1 MKAEYL
7 LDFIK
12 DEEKEEFKRKQM
24 IESKSKK
31 QFTLTEVRKQFL
43 EIAKELTNEIN
54 RLEDLYENG
63 EINIHMPSGEKF
75 EIVEKTLYP
84 TDDKVLFEIKTPE
97 SV

>member
-31 QFTLTEVRKQFL
+31 QFTLTETRKQFL
-43 EIAKELTNEIN
+43 EIAKELTDEIN
-54 RLEDLYENG
+54 RLEDLYEQG
-63 EINIHMPSGEKF
+63 KIPLEEFTK
-75 EIVEKTLYP
+75 KR
-84 TDDKVLFEIKTPE
+84 DVLMELRVKNRQTYLRKK
-97 SV
+97 

>member
-1 MKAEYL
+1 MKTEYL

-31 QFTLTEVRKQFL
+31 QFTLTETRKQFL

-54 RLEDLYENG
+54 RLEDLYKDGQIDFEDYVKKRDVLMELRVKNRKIYLRENQG
-63 EINIHMPSGEKF
+63 F
-75 EIVEKTLYP
+75 L
-84 TDDKVLFEIKTPE
+84 
-97 SV
+97 

>member
-7 LDFIK
+7 MDFIK

-43 EIAKELTNEIN
+43 EIAKELTDEIN
-54 RLEDLYENG
+54 RLEDLYERG
-63 EINIHMPSGEKF
+63 EIPLEEYTRK
-75 EIVEKTLYP
+75 K
-84 TDDKVLFEIKTPE
+84 DVLMELRVKNRQTYLRQ
-97 SV
+97 S

>member
-43 EIAKELTNEIN
+43 EIAKELTDEIN
-54 RLEDLYENG
+54 RLEDLYEQG
-63 EINIHMPSGEKF
+63 KIPLEEFTQKR
-75 EIVEKTLYP
+75 
-84 TDDKVLFEIKTPE
+84 DVLMELRVKNRQTYLRKK
-97 SV
+97 

>member
-12 DEEKEEFKRKQM
+12 DEEKEEFKRKKM

-31 QFTLTEVRKQFL
+31 QFTLTESRKQFL
-43 EIAKELTNEIN
+43 EIAKELTDEIN

-63 EINIHMPSGEKF
+63 EIDF
-75 EIVEKTLYP
+75 EEYTRKKDVLMELRVKNRKTYLRQ
-84 TDDKVLFEIKTPE
+84 
-97 SV
+97 S

>member
-7 LDFIK
+7 LDFVK

-43 EIAKELTNEIN
+43 EIAKELTDEIN
-54 RLEDLYENG
+54 KLEDLYEDG
-63 EINIHMPSGEKF
+63 KIPLEEYTRK
-75 EIVEKTLYP
+75 K
-84 TDDKVLFEIKTPE
+84 DVLMELRVKNRQTYLRKK
-97 SV
+97 

>member
-24 IESKSKK
+24 IENKSKN

-43 EIAKELTNEIN
+43 EIAKELTDEIN
-54 RLEDLYENG
+54 RLEDLYERG
-63 EINIHMPSGEKF
+63 EIPLEEYTRKKDVLMELRVKNR
-75 EIVEKTLYP
+75 KTYLRQ
-84 TDDKVLFEIKTPE
+84 
-97 SV
+97 S

>member
-24 IESKSKK
+24 IENKSKN

-43 EIAKELTNEIN
+43 EIAKELTDEIN
-54 RLEDLYENG
+54 KLEDLYERG
-63 EINIHMPSGEKF
+63 EIPLEEYTRKR
-75 EIVEKTLYP
+75 
-84 TDDKVLFEIKTPE
+84 DVLMELRVKNRQTYLRKN
-97 SV
+97 

>member
-24 IESKSKK
+24 IENKSKN
-31 QFTLTEVRKQFL
+31 QFTRTETRKQFL

-54 RLEDLYENG
+54 RLEDLYE
-63 EINIHMPSGEKF
+63 SGQMDFKE
-75 EIVEKTLYP
+75 Y
-84 TDDKVLFEIKTPE
+84 IKKKDALMELRVKNRNTYLGKN
-97 SV
+97 

>member
-43 EIAKELTNEIN
+43 EIAKELTDEIN

-63 EINIHMPSGEKF
+63 EIPLEEFTK
-75 EIVEKTLYP
+75 KR
-84 TDDKVLFEIKTPE
+84 DVLMELRVKNRQTYLRKN
-97 SV
+97 

>member
-12 DEEKEEFKRKQM
+12 DEEKEEFKRKKM

-31 QFTLTEVRKQFL
+31 QFTLTESRKQFL
-43 EIAKELTNEIN
+43 EIAKELTDEIN

-63 EINIHMPSGEKF
+63 EI
-75 EIVEKTLYP
+75 TLEEY
-84 TDDKVLFEIKTPE
+84 TRKKDVLMELRVKNRQTYLRQN
-97 SV
+97 

>member
-24 IESKSKK
+24 IENKSKN

-43 EIAKELTNEIN
+43 EIAKELTDEIN
-54 RLEDLYENG
+54 KLEDLYEQG
-63 EINIHMPSGEKF
+63 KIPLEEFTK
-75 EIVEKTLYP
+75 KR
-84 TDDKVLFEIKTPE
+84 DVLMELRVKNRQTYLRKN
-97 SV
+97 

>member
-31 QFTLTEVRKQFL
+31 QFTLTEIRKQFL
-43 EIAKELTNEIN
+43 EIAKELTDEIN
-54 RLEDLYENG
+54 RLEDLYEQG
-63 EINIHMPSGEKF
+63 KIPLEEFTK
-75 EIVEKTLYP
+75 KK
-84 TDDKVLFEIKTPE
+84 DVLMELRVKNRNTYLRKN
-97 SV
+97 